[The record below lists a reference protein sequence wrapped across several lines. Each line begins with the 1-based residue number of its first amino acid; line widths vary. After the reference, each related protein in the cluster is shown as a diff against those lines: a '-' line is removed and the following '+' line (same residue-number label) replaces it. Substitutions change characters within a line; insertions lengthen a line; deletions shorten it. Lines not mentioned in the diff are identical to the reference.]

1 MIQDR
6 SDHYPFREIETKWQ
20 RVWEETGLFRVREE
34 PGRPKY
40 YCLEMFPY
48 PSGRIHMGHVRN
60 YAIGDAITRYKR
72 MRGFNVLH
80 PMGWDAFGLP
90 AENAAID
97 NGVHPAVWTYENIAT
112 MKAQMKT
119 LGISYDWEREVATCD
134 PEYYR
139 WEQLIFVK
147 MFERGLAYQ
156 KSARVNWCPGCQ
168 TVLANE
174 QVEAGRCWRCDSE
187 VVNREIE
194 SWYFKITAY
203 AEELLEWCDRLVGW
217 PERVL
222 TMQRNWIGKSEGAE
236 FDLPVVGRPGLAIRV
251 FTTRP
256 DTSFGMTYAVLAPEH
271 PLVDELV
278 ADSEEREAVA
288 AFRTEVGRQSEIER
302 LATDRPKRGLRL
314 KARAVNP
321 FTGVEF
327 PLFLADYVLMGYG
340 TGAIMAVP
348 GEDQRDW
355 DFAKAHGLAIIETV
369 KRPPGWEGE
378 AYTGDGVKINSGFL
392 DGLSVAEAKRKAIDW
407 LVAQGRGVGKVNYRL
422 RDWGI
427 SRQRYWGAPIPIVY
441 CPGCGTV
448 PERPERLP
456 VVLPQD
462 IQITGKGGSPLADVP
477 GFVNTTCPRC
487 GGPGRRETD
496 TMDTFVESS
505 WYFLRF
511 CSPKHAGGL
520 AEADAVHYWMP
531 VDQYTGGIEHAILHL
546 LYARFYTK
554 VLRDLGYF
562 KLDEPFQNLFT
573 QGMVVKDGA
582 KMSKSKG
589 NVVSPDDFIAQL
601 RRRHGPGVRALHG
614 AAREGSG
621 VERPGGRGRVPLP
634 QPRVAFLPGEPAPAT
649 GRAAQIR
656 RPLAAGPRLPSDGPR
671 DDPAGHDGHRGVS
684 LQYRHQRAARARQR
698 DARLR
703 DGVARPD
710 LGRGAGEP
718 ARRGHRDARPPPG
731 SVRAAPR
738 RGAVGAARAPGQRV
752 PGLLARRRPGGA
764 RARRRPGGDPG
775 RRPGADA
782 SRGAPRDRRGPAAER
797 GAGRREGAA
806 VAGGSRGG
814 AGRRRARPAGEH
826 RHPRGREVGM
836 TRRDVLVFILAPLTA
851 AVALGGCGYSLR
863 TNLPPGIES
872 VHVPVLVNRTQE
884 PGIEDFITQALTQA
898 VVQSGVRIT
907 RNAQTADAVLEGS
920 IVEYRLTSL
929 SFDRTANVT
938 SYRLII
944 GLALTFKDLKQNRI
958 IWKQDRIEERADFLV
973 AGQVTQTLAR
983 EELAVQRAAVDVA
996 RAIVSFAFEGF

>member
-1 MIQDR
+1 VTQDR
-6 SDHYPFREIETKWQ
+6 PDHYPFRKIETKWQ

-72 MRGFNVLH
+72 MRGYNVLH

-112 MKAQMKT
+112 MKAQMKQ
-119 LGISYDWEREVATCD
+119 LGISYDWDREVATCD

-147 MFERGLAYQ
+147 MFERGLAYR
-156 KSARVNWCPGCQ
+156 KSARVNWCPSCQ

-187 VVNREIE
+187 VVIKEIE
-194 SWYFKITAY
+194 GWYFKITAY

-236 FDLPVVGRPGLAIRV
+236 FDLPIAGRSGLAIPV

-271 PLVDELV
+271 PLVDQLV
-278 ADSEEREAVA
+278 ADPQERAAVD
-288 AFRTEVGRQSEIER
+288 AFRDEVSRETEIER
-302 LATDRPKRGLRL
+302 LATDRPKRGFRLR
-314 KARAVNP
+314 ARALNP
-321 FTGVEF
+321 FSGGEV

-355 DFAKAHGLAIIETV
+355 DFAKAHGLPIIETV
-369 KRPPGWEGE
+369 ERPPGWDGE

-392 DGLSVAEAKRKAIDW
+392 DGLTVAEAKRKSIDW
-407 LVAQGRGVGKVNYRL
+407 LVARSLGVAKINYRL

-441 CPGCGTV
+441 CPTCGTV
-448 PERPERLP
+448 AERPERLP

-462 IQITGKGGSPLADVP
+462 VQITGKGGSPIADVP
-477 GFVNTTCPRC
+477 AFVNTTCPRC
-487 GGPGRRETD
+487 GGPARRETD
-496 TMDTFVESS
+496 TMDTFVDSS

-520 AEADAVHYWMP
+520 ADADAVHYWMP

-589 NVVSPDDFIAQL
+589 NVVSPDDFIVTYGADTGRVFELFMAPPEKDLEWSDQGVEGAFRFL
-601 RRRHGPGVRALHG
+601 NRVWRFFQAHRAAIVSAGAPPSDLSPAGRAFRRTVHETIQRVTTDIEEFHFNTAISALHEFVN
-614 AAREGSG
+614 AAH
-621 VERPGGRGRVPLP
+621 
-634 QPRVAFLPGEPAPAT
+634 AYAT
-649 GRAAQIR
+649 ESLDRAA
-656 RPLAAGPRLPSDGPR
+656 A
-671 DDPAGHDGHRGVS
+671 
-684 LQYRHQRAARARQR
+684 
-698 DARLR
+698 
-703 DGVARPD
+703 
-710 LGRGAGEP
+710 
-718 ARRGHRDARPPPG
+718 
-731 SVRAAPR
+731 
-738 RGAVGAARAPGQRV
+738 
-752 PGLLARRRPGGA
+752 
-764 RARRRPGGDPG
+764 
-775 RRPGADA
+775 
-782 SRGAPRDRRGPAAER
+782 
-797 GAGRREGAA
+797 
-806 VAGGSRGG
+806 
-814 AGRRRARPAGEH
+814 
-826 RHPRGREVGM
+826 
-836 TRRDVLVFILAPLTA
+836 
-851 AVALGGCGYSLR
+851 
-863 TNLPPGIES
+863 
-872 VHVPVLVNRTQE
+872 
-884 PGIEDFITQALTQA
+884 
-898 VVQSGVRIT
+898 
-907 RNAQTADAVLEGS
+907 
-920 IVEYRLTSL
+920 
-929 SFDRTANVT
+929 
-938 SYRLII
+938 
-944 GLALTFKDLKQNRI
+944 
-958 IWKQDRIEERADFLV
+958 EERASLLAEAVDTLV
-973 AGQVTQTLAR
+973 RLLAPFAPHLAEELWDRLGHRESVFRASWPVADPVALEREAVQVVVQVDGRVRTRLVVPPEMAEERLRTEALADEKVRPWLKAR
-983 EELAVQRAAVDVA
+983 EVA
-996 RAIVSFAFEGF
+996 RVVVVPGRLVNIVTRGTGSPA